1 MITDTISKEEY
12 ELRLRGF
19 QIVRDILIR
28 ESESNPQLS
37 QIYTELNRVLKDSI
51 ESEGREEFHWHTDI
65 DRGNEEG
72 ESQLEFFRANGYH
85 DEVEIRGVLLMLQFL
100 MEWKRGKYTKSGE
113 IFRVTAVVPPNTK

>member
-1 MITDTISKEEY
+1 MITDMANKEEY

-28 ESESNPQLS
+28 
-37 QIYTELNRVLKDSI
+37 

>member
-28 ESESNPQLS
+28 ESESNPQLNHL
-37 QIYTELNRVLKDSI
+37 YEEWMGVLKDSI

-65 DRGNEEG
+65 DRNNTEG
-72 ESQLEFFRANGYH
+72 LSQLEFFSQMGYH
-85 DEVEIRGVLLMLQFL
+85 NEIEIRGTLLILQFL
-100 MEWKRGKYTKSGE
+100 MEWKRGNYTKSKE
-113 IFRVTAVVPPNTK
+113 VFKQSVIPPKR